1 MQATLN
7 DLLPDA
13 AAPSDAVSCFNLLGY
28 EEAIK
33 KTLKSDPVLNNR
45 DDLFNDAMDEVQL
58 AATIQ
63 LKRFYQLDDIEP
75 QAIVS

>member
-1 MQATLN
+1 MLATLN

-13 AAPSDAVSCFNLLGY
+13 AAPDDAVPCFNLLGY

-33 KTLKSDPVLNNR
+33 KTLKSDPVLHNR
-45 DDLFNDAMDEVQL
+45 DDLLNDTMDEVQL

-63 LKRFYQLDDIEP
+63 LKRFYQLDDIEH
-75 QAIVS
+75 QGVAS